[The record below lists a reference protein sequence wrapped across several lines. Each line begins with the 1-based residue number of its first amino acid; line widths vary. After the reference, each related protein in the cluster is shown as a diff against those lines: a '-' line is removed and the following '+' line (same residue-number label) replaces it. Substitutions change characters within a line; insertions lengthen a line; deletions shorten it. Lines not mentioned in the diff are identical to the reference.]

1 MDTALVEGIAG
12 VYRAVAPHLDERQR
26 RLVLG
31 AGAQELG
38 YGGVSALSLATGV
51 ARNTIAQGA
60 KDAAGEPAG
69 RVRAAGAGRPR
80 LTDRDATL
88 EDDLGRV
95 LEPDT
100 AGDPMRFLLWTTL
113 STRALARKLGEMG
126 HRVSQSTVWRML
138 GAMGYSLQ
146 ANQKTYDK
154 SDHPDRDAQF
164 RHIDALV
171 AARVGDGQPVIS
183 VDTKKKELVG
193 NYKNAG
199 REWSPAKTPWLVE
212 AHDFPSPDVPRALP
226 YGVYDVAA
234 NDGWVSVGVDHDTSA
249 FAAATIGSWWAEMGR
264 ARYPAASKLLIC
276 ADGGGSNSARGWAW
290 KFELAKLAAATG
302 LEITVAHLPPGTS
315 KWNKVEHRMFS
326 FISMNWRAKPL
337 VSHEVVVKLISS
349 TTTQAGLTIRCE
361 LDTRPYPVGAKYTD
375 AQKRALPL
383 VRDEFHGDW
392 NYTLTPRKPRP
403 SDTP

>member
-1 MDTALVEGIAG
+1 METALAEGIADIYG
-12 VYRAVAPHLDERQR
+12 SVAPHLDERQR
-26 RLVLG
+26 RVVLG
-31 AGAQELG
+31 AAAERLG
-38 YGGVSALSLATGV
+38 YGGVAALSRATGV

-60 KDAAGEPAG
+60 RDAAGRPSG

-80 LTDRDATL
+80 LADRDPGLGA
-88 EDDLGRV
+88 DLRRL

-113 STRALARKLGEMG
+113 STRALARELGELG
-126 HRVSQSTVWRML
+126 HKVSQSTVGRML

-164 RHIDALV
+164 RHINALV
-171 AARVGDGQPVIS
+171 AARVAAGEPVVS

-199 REWSPAKTPWLVE
+199 REWSPANSPFLVE

-234 NDGWVSVGVDHDTSA
+234 NAGWVSVGTDHDTSA
-249 FAAATIGSWWAEMGR
+249 FAAATIGSWWREMGK
-264 ARYPAASKLLIC
+264 ARYPAASKLLVC

-290 KFELAKLAAATG
+290 KFELAKLAATTG
-302 LEITVAHLPPGTS
+302 LEVTVAHLPPGTS
-315 KWNKVEHRMFS
+315 KWNKIEHRMFS

-349 TTTQAGLTIRCE
+349 TTTQAGLTIRCQ
-361 LDTRPYPVGAKYTD
+361 LDTSPYPLGATYTD
-375 AQKRALPL
+375 AQKAALPL
-383 VRDEFHGDW
+383 VRDPFHGDW
-392 NYTLTPRKPRP
+392 NYTLTPPE
-403 SDTP
+403 T